1 METKAVVT
9 ALAALA
15 QDSRLAVFR
24 ALVQAGPAGLAAGKI
39 SELTGIAPSSLSF
52 HLKELSHA
60 GLASSQQA
68 GRFVIYSAE
77 FGTMNDLLAFLTE
90 NCCCGNPCSTVCS
103 PACVTDKAST

>member
-90 NCCCGNPCSTVCS
+90 NCCGGNPCSTVCS